1 MFHGEAYIRLH
12 FPPIY
17 VILYVVILPECTNPI
32 ARQSKIFLG
41 TKDQIQ
47 LQIKMFE
54 LPEKTVDPLIRINPH
69 EIIQQT

>member
-1 MFHGEAYIRLH
+1 M
-12 FPPIY
+12 
-17 VILYVVILPECTNPI
+17 ILPECTNPI

-54 LPEKTVDPLIRINPH
+54 LPEKTWDVDPLIRINPH